1 MIGPVAPRVMGKV
14 NMVRGGD
21 TSLGTF
27 WGPPTEMYEELIFR
41 YSASGV
47 VDLTPADAHLACACI
62 CLDIPYVAVLTG
74 QKPEEDKVMLKRHLQ
89 LLLLEMFSREGTRL
103 FRKDL
108 SDVLVPDEEP
118 KVRS

>member
-1 MIGPVAPRVMGKV
+1 
-14 NMVRGGD
+14 MVRGGD
-21 TSLGTF
+21 ATLGTS
-27 WGPPTEMYEELIFR
+27 WAPPTELYEELIFR
-41 YSASGV
+41 YSASGL
-47 VDLTPADAHLACACI
+47 VDLTPVDSHLACACI